1 MKARASLK
9 ILLVAN
15 YEPDRQSSML
25 GYADMLR
32 AGLAATGHDVEVQR
46 PVPVLGR
53 FKPGAQGV
61 AKWLGYVDKFVIFPA
76 RLRRRVARAVRT
88 DERIVVHI
96 CDHSNSLYVRQLA
109 SLPHLVTCHDL
120 LAVRAAQGEFPLHR
134 VRWSGRRLQS
144 AIVAGLRRAMHVS
157 CVSAATR
164 SDVERLCGLAA
175 PRLSVIPNGLHQPL
189 EPQGCDLAWSCVE
202 SLLTPEGDA
211 PCRSRGARCPP
222 FILHVGSNVWYKNRR
237 GVLEMYRELIQR
249 MPAAPRLVMV
259 GPVLT
264 PELARLAAS
273 LPASHRVLSL
283 QDVSPAQLEAL
294 YSLAELLV
302 FPSLAEGFGW
312 PVLEALACGCRVV
325 ASNRAPLTEVGG
337 EAAQYA
343 DPESPHEFAGA
354 VRAVLREPSA
364 QSADR
369 VRRGLVHAA
378 HFNTN
383 AMLAQY
389 IGLYTRLGAVMPT
402 LAAFERERS
411 VAVAAA
417 R

>member
-1 MKARASLK
+1 MKARTSLK
-9 ILLVAN
+9 VLLVAN
-15 YEPDRQSSML
+15 YEPDRQTSML
-25 GYADMLR
+25 GYGDMLR
-32 AGLAATGHDVEVQR
+32 AGLAAANAEVEVQR

-76 RLRRRVARAVRT
+76 RLRRRVARALR
-88 DERIVVHI
+88 DGERSVVHI
-96 CDHSNSLYVRQLA
+96 CDHSNSLYVRHVE

-120 LAVRAAQGEFPLHR
+120 LAVRAARGEFPQHR
-134 VRWSGRRLQS
+134 VRWSGRRLQA

-157 CVSAATR
+157 CVSTATR
-164 SDVERLCGLAA
+164 ADVERLCGLTA

-189 EPQGCDLAWSCVE
+189 EPLACDLAWSRVG
-202 SLLTPEGDA
+202 SLLSPGIDSTQPI
-211 PCRSRGARCPP
+211 RGTCSPP

-237 GVLEMYRELIQR
+237 GVLEMYRELIRQ

-259 GPVLT
+259 GPAFT
-264 PELARLAAS
+264 PALVRLASS
-273 LPASHRVLSL
+273 LPASHRVLSV
-283 QDVSPAQLEAL
+283 QAVSLAQLEAL

-325 ASNRAPLTEVGG
+325 TSNRAPLTEVGG

-343 DPESPHEFAGA
+343 DPESPREFAGA
-354 VRAVLREPSA
+354 VRALLREASA
-364 QSADR
+364 PCTDR
-369 VRRGLVHAA
+369 VRRGLAHAA
-378 HFNTN
+378 RFNTN

-389 IGLYTRLGAVMPT
+389 VGLYTRLSAVPST
-402 LAAFERERS
+402 SAAFERERS
-411 VAVAAA
+411 IAMAAA